1 MATDTHKLSDET
13 KDDETAAKAATGPEG
28 SCAESMAEH
37 FAKAGG
43 MSAMAD
49 AMAKC
54 CSAFAGKDPQSPAG
68 TETDEAPAETKAATS
83 CTKEA

>member
-1 MATDTHKLSDET
+1 MATETQNLSDEQ
-13 KDDETAAKAATGPEG
+13 KEDKAAANAAIGAEG
-28 SCAESMAEH
+28 GCAESMAEH